1 MDEEQLRELLR
12 SVRDGEQ
19 SVDGALRALR
29 ALDVEDLGF
38 ARIDHHRS
46 LRCGAPEVIFC
57 EGKSATQVASIS
69 ESIVESGSDLLATRA
84 TQEQYEAV
92 REKCPE
98 ATYRETARCIV
109 REQKEKQRVG
119 RVAIVTA
126 GTSDLPVAEEA
137 RVTCELMGNN
147 TDLLSDVGVA
157 GIHRLLAHTER
168 LQQANVLVVAAG
180 MEGALAGVVGGL
192 VNRPV
197 IGVPTS
203 VGYGASLEGLAPLLT
218 MLNSCADGVSVVNID
233 NGYGGGYLASM
244 INHLAAKE
252 PETAEGAESD
262 E

>member
-1 MDEEQLRELLR
+1 MDEKQLRELLTA
-12 SVRDGEQ
+12 VKDGKQ

-29 ALDVEDLGF
+29 ALNVEDLGF
-38 ARIDHHRS
+38 ARIDHHRP

-57 EGKSATQVASIS
+57 EGKSTSQVASIS
-69 ESIVESGSDLLATRA
+69 ESIVESGADLLATRA
-84 TQEQYEAV
+84 THEQYEAV

-109 REQKEKQRVG
+109 HEQQDKRKVG

-137 RVTCELMGNN
+137 RITCELMGNN

-168 LQQANVLVVAAG
+168 LQEANVLVVAAG

-192 VNRPV
+192 VAGPV

-203 VGYGASLEGLAPLLT
+203 VGYGASFEGLAPLLT

-233 NGYGGGYLASM
+233 NGYGAGYLASM
-244 INHLAAKE
+244 INHLAVEE
-252 PETAEGAESD
+252 PDEAEGADDD